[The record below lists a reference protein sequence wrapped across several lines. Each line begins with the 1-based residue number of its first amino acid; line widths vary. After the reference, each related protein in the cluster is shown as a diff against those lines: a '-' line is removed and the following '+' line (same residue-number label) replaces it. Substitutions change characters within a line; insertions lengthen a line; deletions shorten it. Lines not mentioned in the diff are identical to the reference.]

1 MKHITLM
8 AGMAAVLMFSATGA
22 QAGAYLECQVHN
34 KAMRAGGC
42 FAVAMPTSTN
52 ANFRIM
58 GLAGTVSQVIWEDGT
73 TGCSSGSTYCAKTIY
88 KYSQIL
94 GGAKVLYTDGSW
106 EQVTPATARYE
117 GLD

>member
-1 MKHITLM
+1 MKSKMMMT
-8 AGMAAVLMFSATGA
+8 GVVAVLMLSAAGA

-34 KAMRAGGC
+34 KPMRAGGC
-42 FAVAMPTSTN
+42 FAVANPNSTN

-58 GLAGTVSQVIWEDGT
+58 GLSGTVSQVIWEEGT
-73 TGCSSGSTYCAKTIY
+73 AGCSAGSTYCAKTIY

-94 GGAKVLYTDGSW
+94 GAAKVLYTDGSW